1 MNYCV
6 SGKAAALNDVL
17 PAIVRECPFTFVMK
31 KFKVENPSDLK
42 TFTDEH
48 YPQGSFAF
56 AALLRARD
64 IRVNGVR
71 TSKNVPLHVGDEVT
85 YFTLSA
91 QEAKPSHNVIFE
103 AENVC
108 VCDKFSGVS
117 TEGLASELNFNGSYF
132 AVHRLDRNTSG
143 VIIFAKN
150 AAAKAELEAAFK
162 EHRAHKTYLALCKN
176 CFSSRGGVL
185 TAYLFKDEKSATV
198 RISDVPRA
206 GYLRI
211 VTEYQVE
218 ETMGDIAL
226 VKLALH
232 TGRTHQI
239 RAQMAHIGCPVL
251 GDEKYGDQA
260 LNKKYGARRQRLV
273 SASLSVEGKGVL
285 AYLSGR
291 VFTSSFTPTA

>member
-1 MNYCV
+1 MMYCR
-6 SGKAAALNDVL
+6 
-17 PAIVRECPFTFVMK
+17 AIVRECPFTFVMK

-71 TSKNVPLHVGDEVT
+71 TSKNMPLHVGDEVT
-85 YFTLSA
+85 YFTSPA
-91 QEAKPSHNVIFE
+91 QEAKLSHNVIFE
-103 AENVC
+103 DENVR

-150 AAAKAELEAAFK
+150 AAAKAELEATFK

-185 TAYLFKDEKSATV
+185 TAYLFKEEKSATV

>member
-1 MNYCV
+1 MYCR
-6 SGKAAALNDVL
+6 
-17 PAIVRECPFTFVMK
+17 AIVRECPFTFVMK

-56 AALLRARD
+56 AALLHARD

-85 YFTLSA
+85 YFTSPA
-91 QEAKPSHNVIFE
+91 QEAKLSHNVIFE
-103 AENVC
+103 DENVR

-150 AAAKAELEAAFK
+150 AAAKAELEATFK

-176 CFSSRGGVL
+176 CFSSRGCVL
-185 TAYLFKDEKSATV
+185 TAYLFKEEKSATV

-273 SASLSVEGKGVL
+273 AKQLSFELSGEL
-285 AYLSGR
+285 SYLSSKT
-291 VFTSSFTPTA
+291 FTSSCTPQ